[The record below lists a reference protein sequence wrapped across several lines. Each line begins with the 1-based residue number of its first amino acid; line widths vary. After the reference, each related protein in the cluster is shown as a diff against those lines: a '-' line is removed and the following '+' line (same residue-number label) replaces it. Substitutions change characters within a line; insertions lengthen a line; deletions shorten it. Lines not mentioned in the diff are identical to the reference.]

1 MLSLMLMFVADPG
14 LQQVHVEGRDQA
26 THIDLRFNGRPTFQA
41 FQSEAEGLLVVDVVG
56 GKRPTGFPETIP
68 LFPGSELKLVEHI
81 GSRTRLLRLELHSQ
95 KGVPSSAR
103 ALRGGIRLEL
113 RQGSKG
119 LRVFQAS
126 GSRLAAARAPESPKP
141 VVTAERGP
149 TTKQLADALG
159 REREETARL
168 RQLLANFRRHSG
180 ERADELRGLDVKVSE
195 GRARSKK
202 RQKVLKAA
210 GQALSQLE
218 KKIRLRRQEIVKL
231 EAAEA
236 EAKQRLA
243 QVQGSSRDRTAEL
256 NRLELVELAH
266 RAEITRLVREEMDLE
281 KGDTSYLARVA
292 KLQLSING
300 LAKKQKK
307 LAAKAAKKQAA
318 LKAREQESKGLLT
331 EQTRYRRRI
340 ADLDRRYASVK
351 KAVKGQDQKLV
362 KLRAK
367 LDGLDGELGTAL
379 TRYEQATKR
388 LKKSKASEAD
398 LENRAVDLRAQIAKL
413 VRDTADREAQH
424 GQSERRLGREQARV
438 KKLSASVEA
447 ARKQAQRAGVL
458 LAKAHKKAD
467 ETDRRANGL
476 AKELARLRVLAS
488 RAERGL
494 SDAQEALGD
503 ERGEVEALVKR
514 LAKRRKI
521 LADATAKEK
530 SIRAELAETAKAQRR
545 TGQALAAAKKRL
557 EQRQAAVAR
566 LQKTLKNKKD
576 KVRRMESSAVSVRQ
590 QSLEMS
596 NAEERMRAA
605 LGQSR
610 KRFQSSRDEVKAR
623 QSEVDA
629 LIRERK
635 KVEKAAAKASAKAKN
650 LAVKAKAERA
660 RILRARKKPSQAR
673 VAPNGF
679 GGERGAGGSAKKRRA
694 EARSKLRDGSKSNVK
709 RVGYRPVGPERVVIH
724 VDGQLSGTLKRIS
737 PTTTVFEIPGARS
750 AKTSASLNTKRFG
763 GSIHRISSRLK
774 QGKMRVRIT
783 HEAGLR
789 LKTVN
794 KKGRLEVRVR

>member
-1 MLSLMLMFVADPG
+1 
-14 LQQVHVEGRDQA
+14 
-26 THIDLRFNGRPTFQA
+26 
-41 FQSEAEGLLVVDVVG
+41 
-56 GKRPTGFPETIP
+56 
-68 LFPGSELKLVEHI
+68 
-81 GSRTRLLRLELHSQ
+81 
-95 KGVPSSAR
+95 
-103 ALRGGIRLEL
+103 
-113 RQGSKG
+113 
-119 LRVFQAS
+119 
-126 GSRLAAARAPESPKP
+126 
-141 VVTAERGP
+141 
-149 TTKQLADALG
+149 
-159 REREETARL
+159 
-168 RQLLANFRRHSG
+168 
-180 ERADELRGLDVKVSE
+180 
-195 GRARSKK
+195 
-202 RQKVLKAA
+202 
-210 GQALSQLE
+210 
-218 KKIRLRRQEIVKL
+218 
-231 EAAEA
+231 
-236 EAKQRLA
+236 
-243 QVQGSSRDRTAEL
+243 
-256 NRLELVELAH
+256 LVELAH

-318 LKAREQESKGLLT
+318 LKAREQESKGLLA

-694 EARSKLRDGSKSNVK
+694 EARSK
-709 RVGYRPVGPERVVIH
+709 
-724 VDGQLSGTLKRIS
+724 
-737 PTTTVFEIPGARS
+737 
-750 AKTSASLNTKRFG
+750 
-763 GSIHRISSRLK
+763 
-774 QGKMRVRIT
+774 
-783 HEAGLR
+783 
-789 LKTVN
+789 
-794 KKGRLEVRVR
+794 